1 MFAPLFKPPYY
12 AVIFTAQRTD
22 IEEEAYSQTA
32 GLMSR
37 LASEM
42 PGYLGVETTR
52 DPESGLGITVSYWK
66 DEASIKAWKKQ
77 LEHTAARNM
86 GRERWYTGY
95 TLRVAKVERE
105 YDFRADSPGQS

>member
-22 IEEEAYSQTA
+22 IEEAEYSETA

-37 LASEM
+37 LAAEI
-42 PGYLGVETTR
+42 PGYLGVESTR
-52 DPESGLGITVSYWK
+52 DAESGLGITVSYWQ
-66 DEASIKAWKKQ
+66 DEDAIATWKKQ
-77 LEHTAARNM
+77 VDHTAARNM

-105 YDFRADSPGQS
+105 YDFRAPKDDA